1 MTNILLSAD
10 STAVT
15 HFGVFEQLTNYGAL
29 GLIVLA
35 LGAMAWFMFKKI
47 VAEKDRLQAKVDE
60 LEKELREQAK
70 PKSKK

>member
-10 STAVT
+10 STAT
-15 HFGVFEQLTNYGAL
+15 QFGIFEQLTNYGVL

-35 LGAMAWFMFKKI
+35 LGAVAWFMFKKI